1 MRKLT
6 LALGMAAA
14 TFIGTATAT
23 AAQAADVAVVDW
35 QQALLDTNAA
45 KQSMNQLKNKLGNRP
60 QQLQTMGQELQQ
72 MQQRLQ
78 RDGATMSESARN
90 QQVQQFQTK
99 GAEFQKLRAQL
110 EEERQTQEDQFLRSA
125 RPRLDAAIK
134 QVVQRHGVKV
144 LVDRT
149 GVIYAD
155 DALDLTGE
163 VTQAYNTAK

>member
-14 TFIGTATAT
+14 TFMGSTAAM

-35 QQALLDTNAA
+35 QQALLDTSAA
-45 KQSMNQLKNKLGNRP
+45 KQSMNQLKNKLGSRP
-60 QQLQTMGQELQQ
+60 QQLQSMGQELQQ

-78 RDGATMSESARN
+78 RDGATMSEAARN
-90 QQVQQFQTK
+90 QLIQQLQTK
-99 GAEFQKLRAQL
+99 GTEFQKVRAQL
-110 EEERQTQEDQFLRSA
+110 EDERQGQEEQFLRSA

-155 DALDLTGE
+155 DALDLTSE